1 MKKGETTKL
10 TQHVLNIFLSLM
22 RLVILVVLDLTLANI
37 VTEASPISDIKH
49 ETSPGKEI
57 RNIIKT
63 DIKEHAHSS
72 LIHVTKLPTLD
83 DRLNKFH
90 ENKDSLMRST
100 DFKSYWNFASTT
112 SRVSSTTNGKES
124 SDISPFV
131 IVAIVLSGIVGLYVV
146 YLLLLLSVVSWTYL
160 FQRFNMYKYVEV
172 VE

>member
-1 MKKGETTKL
+1 MQFLIKKIIERMSNKM
-10 TQHVLNIFLSLM
+10 FLWSM
-22 RLVILVVLDLTLANI
+22 RSVILLVLDLTLVSI
-37 VTEASPISDIKH
+37 VSEASPISDIKH

-63 DIKEHAHSS
+63 DLKVRWPSF
-72 LIHVTKLPTLD
+72 LYLVTKSD
-83 DRLNKFH
+83 DGLNEFYGSID
-90 ENKDSLMRST
+90 KDGLMRSS
-100 DFKSYWNFASTT
+100 DFKSYWNLVSTT
-112 SRVSSTTNGKES
+112 SRASSTTNGKES

>member
-1 MKKGETTKL
+1 M
-10 TQHVLNIFLSLM
+10 LNNVFLLLM

-63 DIKEHAHSS
+63 DLKVHWSSS
-72 LIHVTKLPTLD
+72 LYPVTKSD
-83 DRLNKFH
+83 DGLN
-90 ENKDSLMRST
+90 EYYDSIDKDGLMTSS
-100 DFKSYWNFASTT
+100 DSKSYWNLVSTT
-112 SRVSSTTNGKES
+112 RRVSNITKGKNS
-124 SDISPFV
+124 NDISPFV

>member
-1 MKKGETTKL
+1 MSNKM
-10 TQHVLNIFLSLM
+10 VLWSM
-22 RLVILVVLDLTLANI
+22 RSAILLVLDLTL
-37 VTEASPISDIKH
+37 VSFVSEATPILDIKH

-63 DIKEHAHSS
+63 DLKVHWSSS
-72 LIHVTKLPTLD
+72 LYPVTKSD
-83 DRLNKFH
+83 DGLNEFYGSIH
-90 ENKDSLMRST
+90 KDGLMRSS
-100 DFKSYWNFASTT
+100 DSKSYWNLVSTT
-112 SRVSSTTNGKES
+112 SLVSSTTNGKKS

>member
-1 MKKGETTKL
+1 MSSKIFL
-10 TQHVLNIFLSLM
+10 WIIRFVILAVLN
-22 RLVILVVLDLTLANI
+22 LTLVNI
-37 VTEASPISDIKH
+37 VSEASPISDNKH

-63 DIKEHAHSS
+63 DLKVQDLSSS
-72 LIHVTKLPTLD
+72 LYPVTKL
-83 DRLNKFH
+83 H
-90 ENKDSLMRST
+90 DSLNEFYGSKDGFLRSS
-100 DFKSYWNFASTT
+100 DSKSYWNSVSTT
-112 SRVSSTTNGKES
+112 SLVSSTTNGKES